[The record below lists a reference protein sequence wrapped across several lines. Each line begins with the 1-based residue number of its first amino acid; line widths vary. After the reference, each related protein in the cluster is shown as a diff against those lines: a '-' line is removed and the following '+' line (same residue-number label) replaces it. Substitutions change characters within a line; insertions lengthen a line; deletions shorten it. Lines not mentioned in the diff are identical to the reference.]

1 MPSHQTL
8 LQRGQ
13 ALGRKTPGS
22 NRHQADARTLAKG
35 IVNEAMTYGD
45 LDWCAPRGDARRQ
58 AIDGLTTA
66 LIASAANAGKLTNDI
81 IRALE
86 LGGKFDTL
94 PGMIDFAVAH
104 VQTDSFRVERDG
116 NGWSVLTPDGRP
128 FVWYSNRAAAHR
140 RARAASKRA
149 SSKEAR
155 RRRRQAADYE
165 ADPATDGDDVIAAVP

>member
-22 NRHQADARTLAKG
+22 KRHQADARTLAKG

-66 LIASAANAGKLTNDI
+66 LIASAANAGKLTADI
-81 IRALE
+81 IGALE

-94 PGMIDFAVAH
+94 PGMVDFAVAH
-104 VQTDSFRVERDG
+104 VQTDSFCVERDG

-128 FVWYSNRAAAHR
+128 FAWYSSRAAAHR
-140 RARAASKRA
+140 RARAASTRA
-149 SSKEAR
+149 VSKEAR
-155 RRRRQAADYE
+155 RRRRQASALDASAADS
-165 ADPATDGDDVIAAVP
+165 DDAVSSVL